1 MKNIFLILIP
11 FIFLT
16 GCVQSVA
23 LLGPVFTI
31 VKTGSI
37 HQAFVGESINQGIK
51 KETGKNVSEH
61 VMQFLDKDSKD
72 KDIKD
77 KDQEC
82 KNTNGEILQDI
93 FFNAFDE
100 ADCKKIQ

>member
-1 MKNIFLILIP
+1 VKKIYFILIS

-23 LLGPVFTI
+23 LLGPAFTI

-37 HQAFVGESINQGIK
+37 QQALVGESINQGIK

-61 VMQFLDKDSKD
+61 VMQILDKD
-72 KDIKD
+72 I

-82 KNTNGEILQDI
+82 KNTNGDTLKEIS
-93 FFNAFDE
+93 FNSFDKT
-100 ADCKKIQ
+100 DCKKTQ

>member
-1 MKNIFLILIP
+1 MKKIYFILIS

-23 LLGPVFTI
+23 LLGPAFTI

-37 HQAFVGESINQGIK
+37 QQALVGESINQGIK
-51 KETGKNVSEH
+51 KGTGKNVSEH
-61 VMQFLDKDSKD
+61 VMQILDKD
-72 KDIKD
+72 I

-82 KNTNGEILQDI
+82 KNTNGDTLKEIS
-93 FFNAFDE
+93 FNSFDKT
-100 ADCKKIQ
+100 DCKKTQ

>member
-1 MKNIFLILIP
+1 MKKIYFILIS

-23 LLGPVFTI
+23 LLGPAFTI

-37 HQAFVGESINQGIK
+37 QQALVGESINQGIK
-51 KETGKNVSEH
+51 KETGKNVGEH
-61 VMQFLDKDSKD
+61 VMQFLDKD
-72 KDIKD
+72 I

-82 KNTNGEILQDI
+82 KNTNGDTLQKI
-93 FFNAFDE
+93 FFNSFE
-100 ADCKKIQ
+100 ETDCKKTQ

>member
-1 MKNIFLILIP
+1 MKKIYFILIS

-23 LLGPVFTI
+23 LLGPAFTI

-37 HQAFVGESINQGIK
+37 HQALVGESINQGIK

-61 VMQFLDKDSKD
+61 VMQFL
-72 KDIKD
+72 IRF

-82 KNTNGEILQDI
+82 KNTDGDTLKEIS
-93 FFNAFDE
+93 FNSFDE
-100 ADCKKIQ
+100 TDCKKTQ

>member
-51 KETGKNVSEH
+51 KETGKNVGEH

-82 KNTNGEILQDI
+82 KNTDGNTLKEIS
-93 FFNAFDE
+93 FNSLDKT
-100 ADCKKIQ
+100 DCKKTQ

>member
-37 HQAFVGESINQGIK
+37 HQAVVGESINQGIK

-61 VMQFLDKDSKD
+61 VMQFLDRDL
-72 KDIKD
+72 

-82 KNTNGEILQDI
+82 KNTNGDTLQEI
-93 FFNAFDE
+93 FFNTFDE
-100 ADCKKIQ
+100 TDCKKTQ

>member
-1 MKNIFLILIP
+1 MKKIYFILIS

-23 LLGPVFTI
+23 LLGPAFTI

-37 HQAFVGESINQGIK
+37 HQAVVGESINQGIK
-51 KETGKNVSEH
+51 KETGKNVGEH
-61 VMQFLDKDSKD
+61 VKQILDKN
-72 KDIKD
+72 I

-82 KNTNGEILQDI
+82 KNTNGNTLKEIS
-93 FFNAFDE
+93 FNSFDE
-100 ADCKKIQ
+100 TDCKKTQ

>member
-1 MKNIFLILIP
+1 MKKIYFILVS

-23 LLGPVFTI
+23 LLGPAFTI

-37 HQAFVGESINQGIK
+37 QQALVGESINQGIK
-51 KETGKNVSEH
+51 KETGKNVGEH
-61 VMQFLDKDSKD
+61 VMKFLDKN
-72 KDIKD
+72 I

-82 KNTNGEILQDI
+82 KNTNGNTLKEIS
-93 FFNAFDE
+93 FNSFDE
-100 ADCKKIQ
+100 TDCKKTQ

>member
-1 MKNIFLILIP
+1 MKKFFLLFIFFL
-11 FIFLT
+11 FLT

-23 LLGPVFTI
+23 LLGPAFTL
-31 VKTGSI
+31 VKNGSI
-37 HQAFVGESINQGIK
+37 HQAVVGESINQGIK

-61 VMQFLDKDSKD
+61 VMQFLDRDL
-72 KDIKD
+72 

-82 KNTNGEILQDI
+82 KNTNGDTLQEI

-100 ADCKKIQ
+100 TDCKKTQ

>member
-1 MKNIFLILIP
+1 VKKIYFILIS

-23 LLGPVFTI
+23 LLGPAFTI

-37 HQAFVGESINQGIK
+37 HQAVVGESINQGIK

-61 VMQFLDKDSKD
+61 VMQFLDKD
-72 KDIKD
+72 I

-82 KNTNGEILQDI
+82 KNTNGDTLQEI

-100 ADCKKIQ
+100 TDCKKTQ

>member
-1 MKNIFLILIP
+1 MKKIYFILIC

-16 GCVQSVA
+16 GCAQNLA
-23 LLGPVFTI
+23 LLGPAFTV

-37 HQAFVGESINQGIK
+37 QQVFVGESINQGIK

-61 VMQFLDKDSKD
+61 IVQFMDKN
-72 KDIKD
+72 I

-82 KNTNGEILQDI
+82 KNTNGEKLFEI
-93 FFNAFDE
+93 FFNSLDDI
-100 ADCKKIQ
+100 DCKKIQ

>member
-1 MKNIFLILIP
+1 MKKFFLLFIFFL
-11 FIFLT
+11 FLT

-23 LLGPVFTI
+23 LLGPAFTI

-37 HQAFVGESINQGIK
+37 QQALVGETINQGIK
-51 KETGKNVSEH
+51 KETGKNVGEH
-61 VMQFLDKDSKD
+61 VKQFFD
-72 KDIKD
+72 KDI

-82 KNTNGEILQDI
+82 KNTNGDTLQEI

-100 ADCKKIQ
+100 ADCKKTQ

>member
-1 MKNIFLILIP
+1 MKKIYFILIS

-23 LLGPVFTI
+23 LLGPAFTI

-37 HQAFVGESINQGIK
+37 QQALVGESINQGIK
-51 KETGKNVSEH
+51 KGTGKNVSEH
-61 VMQFLDKDSKD
+61 VMQILDKD
-72 KDIKD
+72 I

-82 KNTNGEILQDI
+82 KNTNGDTLKEIS
-93 FFNAFDE
+93 FNSLDKT
-100 ADCKKIQ
+100 DCKKTQ

>member
-1 MKNIFLILIP
+1 MKKIYFILIS

-23 LLGPVFTI
+23 LLGPAFTI

-37 HQAFVGESINQGIK
+37 QQALVGESINQGIK
-51 KETGKNVSEH
+51 KGTGKNVSEH
-61 VMQFLDKDSKD
+61 VMQIF
-72 KDIKD
+72 D

-82 KNTNGEILQDI
+82 KNTDGDTLKEIS
-93 FFNAFDE
+93 FNSLDKT
-100 ADCKKIQ
+100 DCKKTQ

>member
-1 MKNIFLILIP
+1 MKKIYFILIS

-23 LLGPVFTI
+23 LLGPAFTI

-37 HQAFVGESINQGIK
+37 QQALVGESINQGIK

-61 VMQFLDKDSKD
+61 VMQILDKD
-72 KDIKD
+72 I

-82 KNTNGEILQDI
+82 KNTDGDTLKEIS
-93 FFNAFDE
+93 FNSFDKT
-100 ADCKKIQ
+100 DCKKTQ

>member
-1 MKNIFLILIP
+1 MKKIYFILIS

-23 LLGPVFTI
+23 LLGPAFTI

-37 HQAFVGESINQGIK
+37 QQALVGESINQGIK
-51 KETGKNVSEH
+51 KETGKNVGEH
-61 VMQFLDKDSKD
+61 VMQFLDKD
-72 KDIKD
+72 I

-82 KNTNGEILQDI
+82 KNTNGDTLQTI

-100 ADCKKIQ
+100 TDCKKTQ

>member
-37 HQAFVGESINQGIK
+37 QQAFVGESINQGIK
-51 KETGKNVSEH
+51 KKTGKNVGDH

-82 KNTNGEILQDI
+82 KNTNGNTLKEIS
-93 FFNAFDE
+93 FNSFDE
-100 ADCKKIQ
+100 TDCKKTQ

>member
-1 MKNIFLILIP
+1 MKKIYFILIS

-23 LLGPVFTI
+23 LLGPAFTI

-37 HQAFVGESINQGIK
+37 HQAVVGETINQGIK
-51 KETGKNVSEH
+51 KETGKNVGEH
-61 VMQFLDKDSKD
+61 VMQFFD
-72 KDIKD
+72 KDI

-82 KNTNGEILQDI
+82 KNTNGDTLQKI
-93 FFNAFDE
+93 FFNSFNE
-100 ADCKKIQ
+100 TDCKKTQ

>member
-1 MKNIFLILIP
+1 MKKIYFILIS

-23 LLGPVFTI
+23 LLGPAFTI

-37 HQAFVGESINQGIK
+37 HQAVVGESINQGIK

-61 VMQFLDKDSKD
+61 VIQLLDRDL
-72 KDIKD
+72 

-82 KNTNGEILQDI
+82 KNTHRDTLREI

-100 ADCKKIQ
+100 TDCKKTQ

>member
-1 MKNIFLILIP
+1 MKKIYFILVS

-23 LLGPVFTI
+23 LLGPAFTI

-37 HQAFVGESINQGIK
+37 QQAVVGESINQGVK
-51 KETGKNVSEH
+51 NETGKNVGEH
-61 VMQFLDKDSKD
+61 VMQFLDKD
-72 KDIKD
+72 I

-82 KNTNGEILQDI
+82 KNTNGDTLQEI
-93 FFNAFDE
+93 FFNAFDKT
-100 ADCKKIQ
+100 DCKKTQ

>member
-1 MKNIFLILIP
+1 MKKFFLLFIFFL
-11 FIFLT
+11 FLT

-23 LLGPVFTI
+23 LLGPAFTI

-37 HQAFVGESINQGIK
+37 HQAVVGESINQGIK

-61 VMQFLDKDSKD
+61 VIQLLDRDL
-72 KDIKD
+72 

-82 KNTNGEILQDI
+82 KNTNGDTLQEI

-100 ADCKKIQ
+100 TDCKKTQ

>member
-1 MKNIFLILIP
+1 MKKIYFILVS

-23 LLGPVFTI
+23 LLGPAFTI
-31 VKTGSI
+31 IKTGSI
-37 HQAFVGESINQGIK
+37 QQALVGESINQGIK
-51 KETGKNVSEH
+51 KGTGKNVSEH
-61 VMQFLDKDSKD
+61 VMQIL
-72 KDIKD
+72 D

>member
-1 MKNIFLILIP
+1 MKKIYFILIS

-23 LLGPVFTI
+23 LLGPAFTI

-37 HQAFVGESINQGIK
+37 QQALVGESINQGIK

-61 VMQFLDKDSKD
+61 VMQIFD
-72 KDIKD
+72 KDI

-82 KNTNGEILQDI
+82 KNTNGDTLKEIS
-93 FFNAFDE
+93 FNSFDE
-100 ADCKKIQ
+100 TDCKKTQ

>member
-1 MKNIFLILIP
+1 VKKIYFILIS

-23 LLGPVFTI
+23 LLGPAFTI

-37 HQAFVGESINQGIK
+37 QQALVGESINQGIK
-51 KETGKNVSEH
+51 KGTGKNVSEH
-61 VMQFLDKDSKD
+61 VMQILDKD
-72 KDIKD
+72 I

-82 KNTNGEILQDI
+82 KNTDGNTLKEIS
-93 FFNAFDE
+93 FNSFDKT
-100 ADCKKIQ
+100 DCKKTQ